1 MAKGIENLPE
11 GPSAPGPPTTG
22 RGRGGPRPGT
32 ASADLMQLNSKARG
46 KAAQMK
52 GVPPDWSQMTPQQ
65 QQAMAVNM
73 SGPMGNMMMNHGGPM
88 GMGPHGNMSMGPG
101 GPMMGPGGPGP
112 MGGPSGPPGMMA
124 PPGGMPGGG
133 PNMQGN
139 MMQPN
144 DLQFSLPPN
153 KRQNF
158 GPNGP
163 PGGPMGGPMGGD
175 SGPYHL
181 PPGMNSQDPNFQHGG
196 PNHPGSGPGPHQG
209 LPVNNTY
216 INATMSIGQ
225 VNIQSVQPGPGGFP
239 MGGPTMNASQI
250 NTSMSQMGTGPNMM
264 NANISTSMMNDP
276 GSFSTMSQA
285 QQVPI
290 NLKICSC
297 DDNISGLMFEQMSK
311 CYEFYI

>member
-73 SGPMGNMMMNHGGPM
+73 SGPMGNMMMNHGGM
-88 GMGPHGNMSMGPG
+88 GMGPHGGGMSMGPG
-101 GPMMGPGGPGP
+101 GPMMGGGPGP
-112 MGGPSGPPGMMA
+112 MGPGPGMMG
-124 PPGGMPGGG
+124 PPGGMPGG
-133 PNMQGN
+133 PNMPGS

-144 DLQFSLPPN
+144 DMQFSLPPN

-163 PGGPMGGPMGGD
+163 PMGPMGD

-181 PPGMNSQDPNFQHGG
+181 PPGMAGQDPNFQHG
-196 PNHPGSGPGPHQG
+196 PNPGSGPGPHQG

-250 NTSMSQMGTGPNMM
+250 NTSMSQMGSGPNMM
-264 NANISTSMMNDP
+264 NANISTSMSDP
-276 GSFSTMSQA
+276 GSFPTMSQA
-285 QQVPI
+285 QQVREE
-290 NLKICSC
+290 
-297 DDNISGLMFEQMSK
+297 G
-311 CYEFYI
+311 